1 MASERRGI
9 LRFKFF
15 GTEDMSAQEIAALIA
30 SLREHIL
37 EGNTKDVFGTDSN
50 TTIKVTKVRV
60 DETLWEAE

>member
-15 GTEDMSAQEIAALIA
+15 GTEDMSAQEIEALIA
-30 SLREHIL
+30 SLREHIMQC
-37 EGNTKDVFGTDSN
+37 NTKDVFGVDN
-50 TTIKVTKVRV
+50 KVNIQVTKVRV

>member
-1 MASERRGI
+1 MALERRGI

-15 GTEDMSAQEIAALIA
+15 GTEDMSAQEIEALIA
-30 SLREHIL
+30 SLKEHIMQC
-37 EGNTKDVFGTDSN
+37 NTKDVFGADSN